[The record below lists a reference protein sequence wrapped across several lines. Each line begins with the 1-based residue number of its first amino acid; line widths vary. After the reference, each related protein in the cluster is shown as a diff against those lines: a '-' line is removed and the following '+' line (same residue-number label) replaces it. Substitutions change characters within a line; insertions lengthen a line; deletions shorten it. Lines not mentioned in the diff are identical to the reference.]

1 MENIQDLYTD
11 YLLSSFGQVTSTG
24 LSSVLDGSVSHDR
37 ITRHLSGGAFGGKEL
52 WLSVKP
58 FAKKYGT
65 DDACVIFDDTIIEKP
80 YSKADENNC
89 YHYDHS
95 KGRNVKGINLLNCLY
110 HSESEKGHVRIPIN
124 YHLVSK
130 TLHYCEVATK
140 KEKRK
145 SEISKNEIFRDM
157 VGQIV
162 QNQLPFRYVLA
173 DSWFCSNDNMR
184 FIHKKGKYFM
194 FEIKAN
200 RLACRDGTERD
211 NGQWKGISE
220 TVAGDAPVEVYLKG
234 LDIKV
239 LLVRQVFTNKD
250 GSTGERYL
258 VSNDLGLDS
267 AGFMAVYKKRWSVEE
282 YHKGIKQN
290 ASAGRSPANSL
301 RARAN
306 HIFHS
311 ILAYVKLEKLRLANG
326 TNHFAMKAKVYLA
339 AVKAAYKEL
348 NRIKGIEVDYEPA

>member
-1 MENIQDLYTD
+1 MENLEDLYTD
-11 YLLSSFGQVTSTG
+11 YLLSSFGQVTATG
-24 LSSVLDGSVSHDR
+24 LSSMLEGEVSHDR
-37 ITRHLSGGAFGGKEL
+37 ITRHLSGGSTGGKEL

-58 FAKKYGT
+58 FVKKYRSGE
-65 DDACVIFDDTIIEKP
+65 ACIIFDDTIVEKP
-80 YSKADENNC
+80 YSKVDEHNC

-110 HSESEKGHVRIPIN
+110 HSETENGTVRCPVN
-124 YHLVSK
+124 YHLVAK
-130 TLHYCEVATK
+130 TIHYCEVATK

-145 SEISKNEIFRDM
+145 AGVSKNELFREM
-157 VGQIV
+157 VGQV
-162 QNQLPFRYVLA
+162 VHNQLPFRYVLA

-184 FIHKKGKYFM
+184 FVHKKGRYFV
-194 FEIKAN
+194 FEAKAN

-211 NGQWKGISE
+211 NGQWRGIGE
-220 TVAGDAPVEVYLKG
+220 VVAGDAPVEVYLKG

-258 VSNDLGLDS
+258 VSNDLGLDG
-267 AGFMAVYKKRWSVEE
+267 AGFMAVYKKRWGVEE

-290 ASAGRSPANSL
+290 ASVGRSPANSL
-301 RARAN
+301 RSRAN
-306 HIFHS
+306 HIYHS

-326 TNHFAMKAKVYLA
+326 TNHFAMRAKIYLA
-339 AVKAAYKEL
+339 AVKAAYNEL
-348 NRIKGIEVDYEPA
+348 NRIKGIEVHYEPA

>member
-1 MENIQDLYTD
+1 MENIEDLYTD
-11 YLLSSFGQVTSTG
+11 YLLSSFGQATATG
-24 LSSVLDGSVSHDR
+24 LSSMLDGSVSHDK
-37 ITRHLSGGAFGGKEL
+37 ITRHLSGGACGGKEL

-58 FAKKYGT
+58 FAKRHRS
-65 DDACVIFDDTIIEKP
+65 DDACIIFDDTIIEKP
-80 YSKADENNC
+80 FSKADEHNC

-124 YHLVSK
+124 YHLVAK
-130 TLHYCEVATK
+130 TVHFCEIATK
-140 KEKRK
+140 REKCK
-145 SEISKNEIFRDM
+145 SEVSKNELFRDM
-157 VGQIV
+157 VGQV
-162 QNQLPFRYVLA
+162 VTNQLPFRYVLA

-184 FIHKKGKYFM
+184 FIDRKGKYFI

-211 NGQWKGISE
+211 NGQWKGI
-220 TVAGDAPVEVYLKG
+220 TGMVAGDAPVEVYLKG

-258 VSNDLGLDS
+258 VSNDLGLDG

-301 RARAN
+301 KARAN
-306 HIFHS
+306 HMFHS
-311 ILAYVKLEKLRLANG
+311 ILAYVKLEKLKLTNE
-326 TNHFAMKAKVYLA
+326 TNHFAMKAKIYLA
-339 AVKAAYKEL
+339 QPSRRPIR
-348 NRIKGIEVDYEPA
+348 N

>member
-11 YLLSSFGQVTSTG
+11 YLLSSFGQATSTG
-24 LSSVLDGSVSHDR
+24 LSSVLDGAVSHDK
-37 ITRHLSGGAFGGKEL
+37 ITRHLSSAPSGGKEL
-52 WLSVKP
+52 WLCVKP
-58 FAKKYGT
+58 FVKRYRSK
-65 DDACVIFDDTIIEKP
+65 DACLIFDDTIIEKP
-80 YSKADENNC
+80 YSRADELNC
-89 YHYDHS
+89 WHWDHS
-95 KGRNVKGINLLNCLY
+95 KCRNVKGVNLLNCLY
-110 HSESEKGHVRIPIN
+110 HSESENGTVRCPVN

-130 TLHYCEVATK
+130 PVHYCEIATN

-145 SEISKNEIFRDM
+145 AEVSKNEMFRKM
-157 VGQIV
+157 LGQAV
-162 QNQLPFRYVLA
+162 QNQLPFKYALS
-173 DSWFCSNDNMR
+173 DSWFCSNENMR
-184 FIHKKGKYFM
+184 FVHAKGKFFI
-194 FEIKAN
+194 FEIKTN

-211 NGQWKGISE
+211 NGQWTGICE
-220 TVAGDAPVEVYLKG
+220 LVAGDAPVEVFLKG

-239 LLVRQVFTNKD
+239 LLARQVFTNKD

-267 AGFMAVYKKRWSVEE
+267 AGFMTIYKKRWSVEE

-290 ASAGRSPANSL
+290 ASAGRSPANST

-311 ILAYVKLEKLRLANG
+311 ILAYVKLEKLRLAQGFNQ
-326 TNHFAMKAKVYLA
+326 FALKAKVYLA

-348 NRIKGIEVDYEPA
+348 ERIRGMEVIYEPA